1 MAVKI
6 RLARMGRNKLPF
18 YRVVVADSEAP
29 RGGRFIEK
37 LGTYDPNVDPAA
49 ITLDEE
55 MTLKWLKE
63 GAIPTSTAK
72 SLLKKSGIIQKF
84 QQAFNS

>member
-6 RLARMGRNKLPF
+6 RLARMGRNKKPF

-37 LGTYDPNVDPAA
+37 VGTYDPNVDPAA

-55 MTLKWLKE
+55 KAIKWLKE
-63 GAIPTSTAK
+63 GAVPTPTVK
-72 SLLKKSGIIQKF
+72 SILKRSGVIEKF
-84 QQAFNS
+84 QKGSEA

>member
-6 RLARMGRNKLPF
+6 RLARMGRHKMPF
-18 YRVVVADSEAP
+18 YRVVVADSESP

-37 LGTYDPNVDPAA
+37 LGTYDPNVDPGA

-55 MTLKWLKE
+55 KTLKWLGE

-72 SLLKKSGIIQKF
+72 SILKRSGIIEKF
-84 QQAFNS
+84 QQASKA

>member
-6 RLARMGRNKLPF
+6 RLARTGRHKLPF

-29 RGGRFIEK
+29 RGGKFIEK

-55 MTLKWLKE
+55 KTLKWLGE
-63 GAIPTSTAK
+63 GATPTSTAK
-72 SLLKKSGIIQKF
+72 SILKRSGIIEKF
-84 QQAFNS
+84 QQASKG

>member
-6 RLARMGRNKLPF
+6 RLARMGRNKLAF

-37 LGTYDPNVDPAA
+37 LGTYDPNEDPAA

-55 MTLKWLKE
+55 KTLKWLKE

-72 SLLKKSGIIQKF
+72 SVLKKSGIIEKF
-84 QQAFNS
+84 KQASNS

>member
-6 RLARMGRNKLPF
+6 RLARMGRNKFPF

-37 LGTYDPNVDPAA
+37 LGTYNPNVDPAA

-55 MTLKWLKE
+55 RAIKWLKDR
-63 GAIPTSTAK
+63 ATPTDTAR
-72 SLLKKSGIIQKF
+72 SILKKSGIIEKF
-84 QQAFNS
+84 RKGSEA